1 MYRIGDCYSEK
12 VDVTDFLVREIARIS
27 GDINPVHL
35 NDEYAAQTIFGKRIA
50 HGLFC
55 LNHIS
60 KLIGN
65 HLPGNGSILINQT
78 FSYKKPVYIG
88 DEIETTIKIV
98 NIHEEKR
105 IYTLETNCMNQD
117 GEIILSGE
125 SKVKWMEMQ

>member
-1 MYRIGDCYSEK
+1 MYKEGDCYSEK
-12 VDVTDFLVREIARIS
+12 VKATDFLVREIARVS
-27 GDINPVHL
+27 GDTNPVHL

-65 HLPGNGSILINQT
+65 YLPGNGSILINQT

-88 DEIETTIKIV
+88 DEIKTTIKIV
-98 NIHEEKR
+98 NIYDEKK
-105 IYTLETNCMNQD
+105 IYTLETKCENQN
-117 GEIILSGE
+117 GEIVLLGE
-125 SKVKWMEMQ
+125 TKVKWMEMQ